1 MFDRQVRI
9 QLKSPEQLALMRA
22 AGLVVADAL
31 AAMRAAVD
39 VGVTTAELDG
49 IAAGVIRAAGAR
61 PSFLGY
67 HGFPATICASVND
80 QIVHGFPSDRPL
92 RDGDLVSLDC
102 GAILDGWHGDAAI
115 TVGVGEVTPE
125 LVELMRVTEESMW
138 QGIAAARAGGRL
150 SDIGHAVETY
160 VRGQGPYGIVE
171 EYGGHG
177 IGTEMHQDP
186 HVLNHGRPGRGP
198 GLKVGMALAIE
209 PMVTLGRPT
218 TEVLD
223 DDWTVVTVDG
233 SYAAHFEHSIAIT
246 ADGPKVLTAPR
257 DDPRALTDSG
267 PADHR
272 AGAAERRT

>member
-31 AAMRAAVD
+31 AAMRAAVE
-39 VGVTTAELDG
+39 VGVTTIELDH

-80 QIVHGFPSDRPL
+80 QIVHGFPSVQPL

-138 QGIAAARAGGRL
+138 QGIA
-150 SDIGHAVETY
+150 SS
-160 VRGQGPYGIVE
+160 GQP
-171 EYGGHG
+171 
-177 IGTEMHQDP
+177 Q
-186 HVLNHGRPGRGP
+186 
-198 GLKVGMALAIE
+198 
-209 PMVTLGRPT
+209 
-218 TEVLD
+218 
-223 DDWTVVTVDG
+223 
-233 SYAAHFEHSIAIT
+233 S
-246 ADGPKVLTAPR
+246 
-257 DDPRALTDSG
+257 
-267 PADHR
+267 
-272 AGAAERRT
+272 

>member
-31 AAMRAAVD
+31 AAMRAAVE
-39 VGVTTAELDG
+39 VGVTTIELDH

-80 QIVHGFPSDRPL
+80 QIVHGFPSVQPL

-138 QGIAAARAGGRL
+138 QGIAAARAEGRL

-209 PMVTLGRPT
+209 PMVTLGRPK

-267 PADHR
+267 PAAHGR
-272 AGAAERRT
+272 W